1 MLLMQ
6 QCNKTA
12 ASDIAAIVPREFTYQ
27 TPSGKY
33 LTTAISLEN
42 KYLQPQAP
50 PLLLTGGL
58 RPQATPYAFQHSA
71 TGHVLQPSAKE
82 FWRNKSSY
90 ETMASQSTTSSP
102 TDDVT
107 ELPDGLPPPTD
118 GATGLQE
125 NVSLAQWLENLP
137 GAPARAAANIMRPQ
151 ANMIG

>member
-1 MLLMQ
+1 MRWSQ
-6 QCNKTA
+6 
-12 ASDIAAIVPREFTYQ
+12 ASR
-27 TPSGKY
+27 K
-33 LTTAISLEN
+33 
-42 KYLQPQAP
+42 LQPQAP

-107 ELPDGLPPPTD
+107 ELPDGLPRRPMAPQGSTKMYRWRN
-118 GATGLQE
+118 GSKTSRG
-125 NVSLAQWLENLP
+125 P
-137 GAPARAAANIMRPQ
+137 GQ
-151 ANMIG
+151 G